1 MKLSSRQVAGVRLL
15 DISGRIVLGEASLLR
30 DTVKVQLA
38 NGEKK
43 FLLNL
48 AEVQYIDSSG
58 LGELISAY
66 TTVRNNGGQLHLLKL
81 THKVRDLLQLTKLY
95 TVFEVSNDEA
105 QAIESLNK
113 TSAKIGRAS
122 CRERV

>member
-1 MKLSSRQVAGVRLL
+1 MKLSSRQVAGVILL
-15 DISGRIVLGEASLLR
+15 DLSGRIVLGEAAPLR
-30 DTVKVQLA
+30 DTVKLLLA

-66 TTVRNNGGQLHLLKL
+66 TTIRNKGGQLHLLNL
-81 THKVRDLLQLTKLY
+81 THRVRDLLQLTKLY

-105 QAIESLNK
+105 EAIESLNK
-113 TSAKIGRAS
+113 TSDSAAANVGVAS
-122 CRERV
+122 

>member
-1 MKLSSRQVAGVRLL
+1 MKLSSRQVSGVILL
-15 DISGRIVLGEASLLR
+15 DISGRIVLGEASSLR
-30 DTVKVQLA
+30 DTVKLLLA

-48 AEVQYIDSSG
+48 ADVQYIDSSG
-58 LGELISAY
+58 LGELIGAY
-66 TTVRNNGGQLHLLKL
+66 TTVRNKGGQLHLLKL

-113 TSAKIGRAS
+113 TSAIAAAANVGLAS
-122 CRERV
+122 

>member
-1 MKLSSRQVAGVRLL
+1 MKLSSRQVAGVILL
-15 DISGRIVLGEASLLR
+15 DLSGRIVLGEASLLR
-30 DTVKVQLA
+30 DTVKLLLA

-48 AEVQYIDSSG
+48 ADVQYIDSSG
-58 LGELISAY
+58 LGELIGAY
-66 TTVRNNGGQLHLLKL
+66 TTVRNKGGQLHLLKL

-113 TSAKIGRAS
+113 TSAIAAANVGLAS
-122 CRERV
+122 

>member
-1 MKLSSRQVAGVRLL
+1 MKLSSRQVAGVILL
-15 DISGRIVLGEASLLR
+15 DLSGRIVLGEAAPLR
-30 DTVKVQLA
+30 DTVKLLLA

-48 AEVQYIDSSG
+48 ADVQYIDSSG
-58 LGELISAY
+58 LGELIGAY
-66 TTVRNNGGQLHLLKL
+66 TTVRNKGGQLHLLKL

-113 TSAKIGRAS
+113 PSAIAAANVALAS
-122 CRERV
+122 